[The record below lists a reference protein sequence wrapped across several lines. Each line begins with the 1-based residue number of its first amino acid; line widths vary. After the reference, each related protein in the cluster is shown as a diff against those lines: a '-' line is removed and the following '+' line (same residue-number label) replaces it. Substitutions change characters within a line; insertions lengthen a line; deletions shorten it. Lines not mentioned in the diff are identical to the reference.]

1 MTNHFSPPHWLR
13 LLFLTALTLGIL
25 LRSGN
30 AAAQNLVANPG
41 FETGNTSG
49 WFGFGSPILFA
60 ETSQVHSGAY
70 ACLVTNRTATYMGIA
85 QSLQGVLQ
93 GGETYTIS
101 AWVKLASGSNQTMQ
115 LTIQQEDGNGVN
127 YFDVNEGLVS
137 TNGWSQL
144 AGQFT
149 FNYSGTLTSLVLYAE
164 MPSSATNSYYIDD
177 VSVAPPFV
185 PAGTNGECVV
195 DWTNVFQRIDGFG
208 ASSAWNSGITTA
220 QANLFFSTNT
230 GIGLSLLR
238 SRIAPDGTTVETNI
252 MEMAQAR
259 GARVWSSPWSPPAAI
274 KGTNAN
280 GMFSINGGPLIGN
293 AANYQFYAS
302 QLAGYAAYVKNAC
315 GVNLYALSVQ
325 NEPDTDTTGYES
337 CTWTAQQF
345 HDFIP
350 YLSAALTAS
359 NVASTKILFP
369 ESFSWAG
376 HLYFQQN
383 AMNDPAVSPLV
394 GIIADHNYDGANFN
408 TGDVNPP
415 AAIPNYGKAV
425 WETEVST
432 GDPFDGSMTNAIY
445 WAGRIHQYMTLAQAN
460 AWHYWWL
467 IPSGADNEGLTD
479 NYGNPAK
486 RMYALG
492 NFSRFVRPN
501 FYRIGVDTNSGP
513 LEISAYKEPP
523 SGHFAIVVVNP
534 ATNPVSEIF
543 NLSGF
548 GATSLNPWITSASQ
562 SLANLASI
570 AVNDNV
576 FTSTIPALSIVT
588 FVGASTTSNSP
599 PVLAPVA
606 NSTIGAGITLL
617 VTNIA
622 TDANVPAP
630 TLTFSLLDAP
640 ANATLNSS
648 NGVFTWRPLVSQ
660 ANTTN
665 TITVKVA
672 DNQTPSLSATNSFT
686 VTVTPLALPVITSV
700 SLANGLWMLTASG
713 AAGPDYTLTTSTNL
727 QNWQAVFF
735 TNSPAMPL
743 TLTVTNDLEP
753 QRFYRLQLGP

>member
-1 MTNHFSPPHWLR
+1 M
-13 LLFLTALTLGIL
+13 
-25 LRSGN
+25 
-30 AAAQNLVANPG
+30 PG
-41 FETGNTSG
+41 
-49 WFGFGSPILFA
+49 
-60 ETSQVHSGAY
+60 
-70 ACLVTNRTATYMGIA
+70 
-85 QSLQGVLQ
+85 
-93 GGETYTIS
+93 
-101 AWVKLASGSNQTMQ
+101 
-115 LTIQQEDGNGVN
+115 
-127 YFDVNEGLVS
+127 
-137 TNGWSQL
+137 
-144 AGQFT
+144 
-149 FNYSGTLTSLVLYAE
+149 
-164 MPSSATNSYYIDD
+164 SATNCYYIDD
-177 VSVAPPFV
+177 VSVTPPFV
-185 PAGTNGECVV
+185 PAGTNGQCVV

-220 QANLFFSTNT
+220 QANMFFSTNT

-280 GMFSINGGPLIGN
+280 GVVSVNGGSLIGN
-293 AANYQFYAS
+293 AANYRFYAS
-302 QLAGYAAYVKNAC
+302 QLAGYVAYAKSAC
-315 GVNLYALSVQ
+315 AVNLYALSVQ
-325 NEPDTDTTGYES
+325 NEPDTDVTGYES

-369 ESFSWAG
+369 ESFSWSG
-376 HLYFQQN
+376 HLYFQQT
-383 AMNDPAVSPLV
+383 AMNDPAVAPLV
-394 GIIADHNYDGANFN
+394 GIIADHNYDGVNFN

-415 AAIPNYGKAV
+415 AAIPNYGKEL

-432 GDPFDGSMTNAIY
+432 GDPFDGSITNAIY
-445 WAGRIHQYMTLAQAN
+445 WAGRIHQFMTLARAN
-460 AWHYWWL
+460 AWHFWWL

-523 SGHFAIVVVNP
+523 SGHFTIVVVNP
-534 ATNPVSEIF
+534 ATNPVSEVF

-570 AVNDNV
+570 AVNDDV

-606 NSTIGAGITLL
+606 NSTIGAGVTLL
-617 VTNIA
+617 VTNTA
-622 TDANVPAP
+622 SDANVPAP
-630 TLTFSLLDAP
+630 TLTFSLLGAP

-648 NGVFTWRPLVSQ
+648 NGVFMWRPLVSQ

-665 TITVKVA
+665 TITVEVA
-672 DNQTPSLSATNSFT
+672 DNNTPVLSATNSFT
-686 VTVTPLALPVITSV
+686 VTVNPLALPVITSV
-700 SLANGLWMLTASG
+700 SSMNGLWMLEASG
-713 AAGPDYTLTTSTNL
+713 AAGPDYSLTTSTNL

-743 TLTVTNDLEP
+743 TLTVTNGLEP

>member
-1 MTNHFSPPHWLR
+1 MTNHFSPARLIR
-13 LLFLTALTLGIL
+13 LLFIITPSLGIL
-25 LRSGN
+25 LQAGI
-30 AAAQNLVANPG
+30 AAAQNLVTNPS

-49 WFGFGSPILFA
+49 WFGFGSPILIA
-60 ETSQVHSGAY
+60 ETNQVHSGAY
-70 ACLVTNRTATYMGIA
+70 ACLVTNRTASYMGIA

-93 GGETYTIS
+93 SGQTYDIS
-101 AWVKLASGSNQTMQ
+101 AWVKLVNGSNQTMQ
-115 LTIQQEDGNGVN
+115 LTLQQEDGSGIN
-127 YFDVNEGLVS
+127 YFDVSDVAVT

-149 FNYSGTLTSLVLYAE
+149 FNYSGSLTSLVLYAE
-164 MPSSATNSYYIDD
+164 MPNSASLAYYIDD
-177 VSVAPPFV
+177 VSVTA
-185 PAGTNGECVV
+185 AATTNGQCLV

-220 QANLFFSTNT
+220 QADMFFSTNT
-230 GIGLSLLR
+230 GVGLSLLR
-238 SRIAPDGTTVETNI
+238 SRIAPDGTTIETNI

-259 GARVWSSPWSPPAAI
+259 GARVWSTPWSPPAAI

-280 GMFSINGGPLIGN
+280 GVFSVDGGPLIGN
-293 AANYQFYAS
+293 IANYQFYAS
-302 QLAGYAAYVKNAC
+302 QLAGYVAYVKNTC
-315 GVNLYALSVQ
+315 KVNLYAVSVQ

-369 ESFSWAG
+369 ESFSWSG
-376 HLYFQQN
+376 HLYFQQT
-383 AMNDPAVSPLV
+383 AMNDPAVAPLV
-394 GIIADHNYDGANFN
+394 GIIADHNYDGVNFD

-415 AAIPNYGKAV
+415 AAIPNYGKEL

-432 GDPFDGSMTNAIY
+432 GDPFNGSITNAIY
-445 WAGRIHQYMTLAQAN
+445 WAGRIHQFMTLAQAN

-467 IPSGADNEGLTD
+467 IASGPDNQGLTD
-479 NYGNPAK
+479 DFGNPAK

-501 FYRIGVDTNSGP
+501 FYRIGVDTSSGP

-523 SGHFAIVVVNP
+523 SGNFAIVVVNP
-534 ATNPVSEIF
+534 AAVPVSEVF

-548 GATSLNPWITSASQ
+548 GAASVNPWITSASQ
-562 SLANLASI
+562 SLASLASI
-570 AVNDNV
+570 TVNGNV

-588 FVGASTTSNSP
+588 FVGASTMSDSP

-606 NSTIGAGITLL
+606 NRTIGAGVTLL
-617 VTNIA
+617 VTNTA
-622 TDANVPAP
+622 TDSNVPAP
-630 TLTFSLLDAP
+630 TLAFSLLAAP

-648 NGVFTWRPLVSQ
+648 NGVLLWRPLVSQ

-665 TITVKVA
+665 TITVEVA
-672 DNQTPSLSATNSFT
+672 DNSTPVLSATNSFT
-686 VTVTPLALPVITSV
+686 VTVTPLALPVITSI
-700 SLANGLWMLTASG
+700 SSRNGLWLLTASG

-727 QNWQAVFF
+727 QNWQAVFL

-753 QRFYRLQLGP
+753 QRFYRLQVGP

>member
-1 MTNHFSPPHWLR
+1 
-13 LLFLTALTLGIL
+13 LTALTLGIL